1 MTASARQRSKECRF
15 CQSPLPIRHLG
26 TTNRQPPRMASG
38 LSCSEKQK
46 GRRPQ
51 RPGNQ
56 SALARVVWS
65 PPGNSPSRI
74 TGCRWLCR
82 NHSQAQELSR
92 FALHTLSQILA
103 PRKTK
108 NLPGCAETVDDD
120 ISLWKAEEKQ
130 ELIFQPDFPPPEIS
144 ITYTPYSQ
152 SRSDSRLGC
161 PAKAK
166 PSETLLMTIAAKL

>member
-26 TTNRQPPRMASG
+26 TTNRQPPRMTSG

-46 GRRPQ
+46 GRRPP

-56 SALARVVWS
+56 SALAGVFWR

-92 FALHTLSQILA
+92 LASHTLRQIVA
-103 PRKTK
+103 PRNTK
-108 NLPGCAETVDDD
+108 NIQSCAETVEKVS
-120 ISLWKAEEKQ
+120 SLWKTEKKQ
-130 ELIFQPDFPPPEIS
+130 ELILS
-144 ITYTPYSQ
+144 
-152 SRSDSRLGC
+152 
-161 PAKAK
+161 
-166 PSETLLMTIAAKL
+166 

>member
-92 FALHTLSQILA
+92 FAATTLSQTVLC
-103 PRKTK
+103 RNTK
-108 NLPGCAETVDDD
+108 RTRRCEETVEDEF
-120 ISLWKAEEKQ
+120 SLWKIEEN
-130 ELIFQPDFPPPEIS
+130 
-144 ITYTPYSQ
+144 
-152 SRSDSRLGC
+152 
-161 PAKAK
+161 
-166 PSETLLMTIAAKL
+166 